1 LLKALPS
8 IRVHRALSGSLIA
21 HPHTKLI
28 AIVSLAAPRHP
39 AVTLSLQELFEPR
52 EVFFPPN

>member
-8 IRVHRALSGSLIA
+8 IRVHRVFSGSLIA

-28 AIVSLAAPRHP
+28 AIVGLVAPRHS
-39 AVTLSLQELFEPR
+39 AMTLSLQELFEPR